1 MLEFSHFNLFFYIKK
16 KKNSLIGQQ
25 ILTVH
30 FSYPNFYNLIQRL
43 LVRDKSS
50 MSCINTI
57 EAYILNYT
65 CYKHF
70 KMIFFP
76 LYSPTN
82 DLIIKIIE
90 LGPIKFKTL
99 IMD

>member
-1 MLEFSHFNLFFYIKK
+1 
-16 KKNSLIGQQ
+16 
-25 ILTVH
+25 
-30 FSYPNFYNLIQRL
+30 
-43 LVRDKSS
+43 
-50 MSCINTI
+50 
-57 EAYILNYT
+57 
-65 CYKHF
+65 
-70 KMIFFP
+70 MIFFP